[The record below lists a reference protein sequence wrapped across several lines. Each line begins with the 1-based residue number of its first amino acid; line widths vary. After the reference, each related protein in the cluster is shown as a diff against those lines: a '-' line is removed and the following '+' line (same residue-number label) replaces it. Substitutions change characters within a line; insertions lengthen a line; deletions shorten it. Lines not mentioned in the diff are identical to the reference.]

1 MSNAS
6 SIKTSC
12 KLSLSIAMTGLIAL
26 TPGLALAATPS
37 EAPVKAAPSEQH
49 GGKCAAGKCGTEK
62 RFEKQALD
70 SDPQGRL
77 VRARDGKCGL
87 TEQGINGE
95 TQRQESKMTEGV
107 CGQ

>member
-1 MSNAS
+1 MNN
-6 SIKTSC
+6 
-12 KLSLSIAMTGLIAL
+12 KLVLSIAMTSVITLNSAMVL
-26 TPGLALAATPS
+26 ADTTPQ
-37 EAPVKAAPSEQH
+37 APVEAKQSSGH

-62 RFEKQALD
+62 RFEKQELT

-87 TEQGINGE
+87 NAQGIAPTEHQVVLSN
-95 TQRQESKMTEGV
+95 SKITGGV

>member
-95 TQRQESKMTEGV
+95 TQRQESKITEGV